1 MMVKKKTEIMV
12 NLGKIDSERY
22 HELFRKLDIDSDGK
36 IDVNDLVFLFGKS
49 KDNKEDN
56 LKRAKVSDS
65 FIIGLVIDNLSVALM
80 TQELIQKVDHEAIGA
95 LNFADFVRY
104 MIDHENRL
112 ELVFRGID
120 TNNDSKL
127 KKILL
132 TFA

>member
-1 MMVKKKTEIMV
+1 
-12 NLGKIDSERY
+12 
-22 HELFRKLDIDSDGK
+22 
-36 IDVNDLVFLFGKS
+36 LFGKS